1 MSADKPDATLLT
13 SEDLAALMVGTQ
25 QLTWND
31 DVGVALGAL
40 VRACT
45 AQRETL
51 HPHVLGALCATAERM
66 REQQEPMRLPTPRVT
81 MSLTPLPAHELFA
94 LPVGGQFIVRW
105 AKDDNV
111 ENNFRLPF
119 TRQVIKAIDDDGTIY
134 TDDGYEW
141 QKREIVQEGFNELD
155 TGRGS
160 AYFFRYDP
168 NDMKVVK

>member
-1 MSADKPDATLLT
+1 MKLLT
-13 SEDLAALMVGTQ
+13 PEDLVALKTGAQ
-25 QLTWND
+25 QLQWD
-31 DVGVALGAL
+31 GGVGVALGAL

-45 AQRETL
+45 AQHEAL
-51 HPHVLGALCATAERM
+51 HPHILGALCATAERM
-66 REQQEPMRLPTPRVT
+66 REQQAPMRLPTPRVE
-81 MSLTPLPAHELFA
+81 MQLTELPAHELFA
-94 LPVGGQFIVRW
+94 LPIGSQFIVRW

-141 QKREIVQEGFNELD
+141 SKREVVKEGSNELD

-168 NDMKVVK
+168 NDMKVCT